1 MPKICYCNDCSTA
14 RDTPISTGKGTV
26 PYGSLLVRGTI
37 IRIGDNTYVYDN
49 KLYLPNDLEGWWLD
63 KTRRMIGAHY
73 FLKRYLTGHTVEVL
87 DHGSRRRPPRYY
99 GTYE

>member
-1 MPKICYCNDCSTA
+1 MPKICYCNDCCTA

-26 PYGSLLVRGTI
+26 PYGSLLVRGTT

-49 KLYLPNDLEGWWLD
+49 KVYLPNDLEGWWLD

-73 FLKRYLTGHTVEVL
+73 FLEYYLTGHTVEVL
-87 DHGSRRRPPRYY
+87 DHASRRRSPRN
-99 GTYE
+99 